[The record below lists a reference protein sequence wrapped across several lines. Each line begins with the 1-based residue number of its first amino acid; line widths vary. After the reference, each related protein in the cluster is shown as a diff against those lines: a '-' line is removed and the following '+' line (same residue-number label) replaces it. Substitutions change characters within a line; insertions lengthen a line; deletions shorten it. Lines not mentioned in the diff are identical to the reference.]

1 MKDTSQKANTAAVDE
16 QREARIFVRVSNGE
30 KRKFMKLAKRRHTDV
45 SELAR
50 QLLHRE
56 ADTKTLEAGA

>member
-1 MKDTSQKANTAAVDE
+1 MKDTKRPNPAGADRQRDE
-16 QREARIFVRVSNGE
+16 RLFVRVSVSE
-30 KRKFMKLAKRRHTDV
+30 KRKFTRLAKRRHTDV

-56 ADTKTLEAGA
+56 ADTKSLEAGA